1 MHFASKVLIDPS
13 SRDHPAATKLQR
25 TLFTNKCFNLFKFNN
40 ITTEKYY
47 C

>member
-25 TLFTNKCFNLFKFNN
+25 SLLTSQLKN
-40 ITTEKYY
+40 IIAD
-47 C
+47 